1 METTLIVI
9 LILMISGSIHALHA
23 RDLLSAIVS
32 YGVVGYSLVI
42 AFLVL
47 KAPDLAIVQIVVE
60 TIALIIM
67 ISVLIISTRED
78 LEKSNTVIIKGQSYI
93 NARNLGYIFFSLL
106 AGCVLIYFFSQI
118 IGGLDPLGIHETRM
132 AGEYIRNGVEGT
144 GSVNLV
150 TAVLLDYRA
159 YDTLGEA
166 TILFTAVMGVLAI
179 LRIKTRKTERL

>member
-1 METTLIVI
+1 METTLIIV
-9 LILMISGSIHALHA
+9 LILMIAGAIHALHA

-42 AFLVL
+42 GFLVL

-78 LEKSNTVIIKGQSYI
+78 LEKRDTIVVRGQSYV
-93 NARNLGYIFFSLL
+93 NVRNLAYIFFALVAGFLL
-106 AGCVLIYFFSQI
+106 AYFFNQVI
-118 IGGLDPLGIHETRM
+118 AGLEPLGVHHTRM
-132 AGEYIRNGVEGT
+132 ATEYIEKGVEAT

-150 TAVLLDYRA
+150 TGVLLDYRA
-159 YDTLGEA
+159 FDTLGEA

-179 LRIKTRKTERL
+179 LRLKTHKK

>member
-1 METTLIVI
+1 METTLIII
-9 LILMISGSIHALHA
+9 LILMIAGSLHALHA
-23 RDLLSAIVS
+23 KDLLSAIVS

-67 ISVLIISTRED
+67 VSVLIISTRDD
-78 LEKSNTVIIKGQSYI
+78 LEKSNTVIIKGQPYI
-93 NARNLGYIFFSLL
+93 NVRNMGYIFFALL
-106 AGCVLIYFFSQI
+106 AGIVLIYFFNHV
-118 IGGLDPLGIHETRM
+118 IGGLTPLGMHETRM
-132 AGEYIRNGVEGT
+132 ASEYINNGVEGS

-166 TILFTAVMGVLAI
+166 TILFTAVMGILAI
-179 LRIKTRKTERL
+179 LRIKTRKT

>member
-9 LILMISGSIHALHA
+9 LILMIAGSIHALHA
-23 RDLLSAIVS
+23 KDLLSAIVS

-42 AFLVL
+42 AFLAL

-67 ISVLIISTRED
+67 VSVLIISTRED
-78 LEKSNTVIIKGQSYI
+78 LKISNTVIIKGQSYI
-93 NARNLGYIFFSLL
+93 NARNLGYIFFALV
-106 AGCVLIYFFSQI
+106 AGFLLIYFFSRVSA
-118 IGGLDPLGIHETRM
+118 GLNPLGIHETRM
-132 AGEYIRNGVEGT
+132 ATEYINKGAEGT
-144 GSVNLV
+144 GSINLV

-179 LRIKTRKTERL
+179 LRIKTRKNKGL

>member
-1 METTLIVI
+1 METTIIII
-9 LILMISGSIHALHA
+9 LILMIAGSIYALHA
-23 RDLLSAIVS
+23 KDLLSAIVS

-60 TIALIIM
+60 TIAMVIM

-93 NARNLGYIFFSLL
+93 NARNLGYIFFALL
-106 AGCVLIYFFSQI
+106 AGLVLIYFFSRV
-118 IGGLDPLGIHETRM
+118 IGGLGPLGIHETRM
-132 AGEYIRNGVEGT
+132 ASEYIRNGVEGT

-179 LRIKTRKTERL
+179 LRIKTRKT